1 MYLSKNDVFLQR
13 FYLLLVDDF
22 TWRWH
27 TDLRTEKRNGM
38 KIRLERITKSF
49 EKKQVIRQT
58 DLTIE
63 RGSFTTLLGPSGC
76 GKTTLLRMI
85 AGLETP
91 DSGEIWFDERCVF
104 SREKKIN
111 LPPEKRGL
119 GFVFQDFALWPHMT
133 VFENVAFGLRAE
145 KDTKNLQSRV
155 REALRTVHLEDFE
168 ARYPHQRVAFAR
180 AIVIRPSCT
189 LFDEPLSAL
198 DALLR
203 EQMRQELK
211 DPVAS
216 LGLTSVF
223 VTHDQAEAISMSSLI
238 SRF

>member
-1 MYLSKNDVFLQR
+1 MRETVISSDRFDPKRPEEIFFIHVFKQNDVFLQR

-27 TDLRTEKRNGM
+27 TDLRTEKRSGM

-58 DLTIE
+58 DQTIE
-63 RGSFTTLLGPSGC
+63 SGSFTTLLGPSGC

-119 GFVFQDFALWPHMT
+119 KTP
-133 VFENVAFGLRAE
+133 
-145 KDTKNLQSRV
+145 LQSELLGVGHSGVFLISHVFSMLSRLAWCKISWT
-155 REALRTVHLEDFE
+155 RKSKTHK
-168 ARYPHQRVAFAR
+168 
-180 AIVIRPSCT
+180 IRPQNVKST
-189 LFDEPLSAL
+189 ET
-198 DALLR
+198 
-203 EQMRQELK
+203 ELCS
-211 DPVAS
+211 PAHFS
-216 LGLTSVF
+216 SVCLAF
-223 VTHDQAEAISMSSLI
+223 S
-238 SRF
+238 